1 MLGEPKMN
9 MPNSP
14 SLVLPVVMTI
24 VLTIS
29 WQGLSGPLVFDD
41 LSNLSQ
47 IFNETPPNYRES
59 IFACVGCVDLAH
71 RNGSPVF
78 FN

>member
-29 WQGLSGPLVFDD
+29 WQGLSGLLVFDD
-41 LSNLSQ
+41 LSNLSP

-59 IFACVGCVDLAH
+59 IFLVLIWHAEMVH
-71 RNGSPVF
+71 RFSLIEG
-78 FN
+78 